1 MRIKTSWFRQRA
13 QPRSPEETATVVAA
27 TIWRLADRAVTNLS
41 KADYAIVTAERGM
54 VIIAE
59 FAAFLTHLADRFVYS
74 RLDANHRVLFM
85 QALGRR
91 LAETARDNARA
102 LSSDDSR
109 DDLQADFV
117 ALLNRRAAEYATFNV
132 TGEMPELPMVYCL
145 GNHVRDYLMTR
156 DQPWIID
163 KITDAEA
170 PQAVLILQ
178 KTMEGLYGRSAPPFN
193 PAPAA

>member
-132 TGEMPELPMVYCL
+132 TGVMPELPMVYCL
-145 GNHVRDYLMTR
+145 GNHVRDCLMTR

-163 KITDAEA
+163 KIADAEA

-178 KTMEGLYGRSAPPFN
+178 KTIEGLYGRSAPPFN